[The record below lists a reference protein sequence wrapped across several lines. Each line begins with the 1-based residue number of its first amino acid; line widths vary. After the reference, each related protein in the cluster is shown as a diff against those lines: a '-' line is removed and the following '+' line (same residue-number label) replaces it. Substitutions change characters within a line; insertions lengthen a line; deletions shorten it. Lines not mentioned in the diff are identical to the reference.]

1 MGKCEVDMQ
10 KQIGNFMEQIKL
22 PEEGKRCVLQYEM
35 TKEIYQKWKSLF
47 YENEQVFF
55 QKLEKEQ
62 EKEQLILYLYV
73 RFAIEIYPQYVKR
86 GISDKIFWDT
96 FSDFTIWYW
105 HCVKEKKMI
114 GLTEERWLK
123 CHLKMKLFRLG
134 RLQFELDEK
143 KKQIHVHVPEGEPVS
158 ETACDDA
165 FFQADKFFDQSYRTY
180 DCESWLLSPALLEML
195 DENTSIIQFQKRF
208 QIQKVNMH
216 VRQAEERVFGEIR
229 EEKETYPERTSLQRA
244 LKDYILSGKNPG
256 VGFGVIDR

>member
-96 FSDFTIWYW
+96 FSDITIWYW
-105 HCVKEKKMI
+105 HCVKQKKMI
-114 GLTEERWLK
+114 GLTE
-123 CHLKMKLFRLG
+123 
-134 RLQFELDEK
+134 
-143 KKQIHVHVPEGEPVS
+143 
-158 ETACDDA
+158 
-165 FFQADKFFDQSYRTY
+165 
-180 DCESWLLSPALLEML
+180 
-195 DENTSIIQFQKRF
+195 
-208 QIQKVNMH
+208 
-216 VRQAEERVFGEIR
+216 
-229 EEKETYPERTSLQRA
+229 
-244 LKDYILSGKNPG
+244 
-256 VGFGVIDR
+256 